1 MSYIINLDEFK
12 PFFMECVTKMNVE
25 VGFSLFFNPK
35 KTSGS
40 VNGSKIA
47 SDIRLQTSIGLIGYN
62 NETVTDR
69 KTNIYYD
76 SVAKIVTNPSEY
88 MSGLNLNPPDESDYI
103 LSISDY
109 YRGTQVS
116 IKIEQRG
123 IWVWKPN
130 VELIDLINNVMPEYV
145 QTMKEFTPDKSFE
158 DYHPKLETYNEAL
171 QSLFKTIV
179 NNIYFYN
186 IYVSMDA
193 KLVALE
199 YPTVYDGYKKITT
212 DEYCKYMNN
221 VINDKET
228 AYGFDVSFITWDTPL
243 NINLYYNEYSSQ
255 ILRNMEKRKLHVW
268 KADDKDLIIKRIK
281 KMKKAGIVMK
291 EDKEEE

>member
-12 PFFMECVTKMNVE
+12 PFFLECVTKMNVE
-25 VGFSLFFNPK
+25 VGFSLLFNPK
-35 KTSGS
+35 KISGS
-40 VNGSKIA
+40 INGSKIA
-47 SDIRLQTSIGLIGYN
+47 SDIKLQTSIGLIGFN
-62 NETVTDR
+62 NETVTNR

-76 SVAKIVTNPSEY
+76 SIAKIVTNPSQY

-130 VELIDLINNVMPEYV
+130 VELIDLINKVMPEFV
-145 QTMKEFTPDKSFE
+145 QTMKEFTPGKPFSE
-158 DYHPKLETYNEAL
+158 YYPTTEKYNEPL
-171 QSLFKTIV
+171 QSLFKTII
-179 NNIYFYN
+179 NNIFYYN

-228 AYGFDVSFITWDTPL
+228 AFGFDVSFITWDTPL

-268 KADDKDLIIKRIK
+268 KADDKDIIIKRIK